1 MIGVL
6 RDSRSTNGGR
16 EYLHPDDDGECRVI
30 VKWVAGK
37 RFYCA
42 RAEVRLGVGSCV
54 TRVAGPNDIAQL
66 YAKQCSA
73 QLSVLDRRDRGVRW
87 PPRLV
92 ATAENRLT
100 ESFVHE
106 TRILVQNIACVSKK
120 LHAVLKMNMGIS
132 LIGSVLDDIF
142 KKQRSSNGRC
152 SDIICDAG
160 GIWARCVI
168 YHPRHSARIQRL

>member
-1 MIGVL
+1 MEGANTYTRTTTVNAEAL
-6 RDSRSTNGGR
+6 
-16 EYLHPDDDGECRVI
+16 I
-30 VKWVAGK
+30 VKWLAGK

-54 TRVAGPNDIAQL
+54 TRVAGPNDVAQL

-100 ESFVHE
+100 DYQASG
-106 TRILVQNIACVSKK
+106 A
-120 LHAVLKMNMGIS
+120 
-132 LIGSVLDDIF
+132 
-142 KKQRSSNGRC
+142 
-152 SDIICDAG
+152 SDFLS
-160 GIWARCVI
+160 
-168 YHPRHSARIQRL
+168 HQPSAEHFQQCPAEPGELLLWLELRAF